1 MARRRRA
8 TKRKEH
14 EELVN
19 PFAAQHGHHA
29 RESDDDREKEGKSTL
44 IRNRWVTT
52 VERWKSLALLS
63 ETQVAGID
71 HCEGLWDRANTSAP
85 LVADLLRIPGM
96 PGGNGWSQQEAIDE
110 LYKLKD
116 RIPRDYWDV
125 FENVCRFDEP
135 GGTAGS
141 RFANDDKRASHAAL
155 MCVRF
160 VADMVAMRARV
171 T

>member
-29 RESDDDREKEGKSTL
+29 RESDDDREREGKSTL

-85 LVADLLRIPGM
+85 LVADLLRIPGI

-110 LYKLKD
+110 LHHLKD

-141 RFANDDKRASHAAL
+141 RFANDDKRAALAAL

-160 VADMVAMRARV
+160 VADMVAMRGRL
-171 T
+171 